1 MYHDS
6 RSRRVHK
13 HLGSPSSAT
22 TAVGTAQPGRTKS
35 PTSCWSRAFWL
46 LSARAST
53 TADLKMYRAH
63 ACVAKHQQK
72 PWWCLHAMHARKL
85 GGVCTPC
92 CTTGCLHAMHA
103 MLDDLVLACHA
114 RHAGRLGACMPCTPC
129 WTTGCL
135 HAMLH
140 DWVLACHAARQH
152 THAHKRTHIHTPTK
166 VAHASHAAQH
176 TYKYTPAS

>member
-114 RHAGRLGACMPCTPC
+114 RHAGQLGACMPCC
-129 WTTGCL
+129 TTGYL

-140 DWVLACHAARQH
+140 DSTH
-152 THAHKRTHIHTPTK
+152 THTNA
-166 VAHASHAAQH
+166 H
-176 TYKYTPAS
+176 TYTLLPR

>member
-103 MLDDLVLACHA
+103 MLDN
-114 RHAGRLGACMPCTPC
+114 
-129 WTTGCL
+129 
-135 HAMLH
+135 
-140 DWVLACHAARQH
+140 WVLACHAARLGTCMPCCTTAHTRTQTH
-152 THAHKRTHIHTPTK
+152 THTHSYQGSTCKPCCTTHIQIHTGLMM
-166 VAHASHAAQH
+166 
-176 TYKYTPAS
+176 